1 MNILAKV
8 IIIIERL
15 YYVCTHTCMFVLY
28 NRVFGRSQ
36 RFSIIWNANFWYQ
49 CLCVQ
54 TQAYERLSF
63 YLFTCKNLCTSGSTV
78 WGACVLAN
86 ICVRFRG
93 VDFQNISKGC
103 FFFEYSFAIYGFS
116 LAFSHF
122 LYRYSPLCWW
132 VLISI
137 RLVGRSFDRILFLL
151 LLLPLFATY
160 PRWIRHQFSI
170 YLSISFFNFVSSICQ
185 VS

>member
-1 MNILAKV
+1 MVYAKFSIAHMFNINILAKV

-103 FFFEYSFAIYGFS
+103 FFLNIHLQYMDS
-116 LAFSHF
+116 LS
-122 LYRYSPLCWW
+122 LS
-132 VLISI
+132 LISSI
-137 RLVGRSFDRILFLL
+137 AIAHCVGECSFRFG
-151 LLLPLFATY
+151 
-160 PRWIRHQFSI
+160 W
-170 YLSISFFNFVSSICQ
+170 
-185 VS
+185 

>member
-1 MNILAKV
+1 MLIFDINVCVCKRKLMSVSLSIFLHAK
-8 IIIIERL
+8 
-15 YYVCTHTCMFVLY
+15 
-28 NRVFGRSQ
+28 
-36 RFSIIWNANFWYQ
+36 
-49 CLCVQ
+49 
-54 TQAYERLSF
+54 
-63 YLFTCKNLCTSGSTV
+63 
-78 WGACVLAN
+78 
-86 ICVRFRG
+86 ICVRVDRQSG
-93 VDFQNISKGC
+93 VLAFSPIYVCVFEVSISKILVKVV
-103 FFFEYSFAIYGFS
+103 FFEYSFAIYGFS